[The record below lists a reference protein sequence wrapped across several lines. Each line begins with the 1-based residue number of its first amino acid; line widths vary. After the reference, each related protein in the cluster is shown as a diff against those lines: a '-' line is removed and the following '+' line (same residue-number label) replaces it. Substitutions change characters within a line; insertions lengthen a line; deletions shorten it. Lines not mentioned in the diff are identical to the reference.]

1 MFCSN
6 SVGGGLLV
14 YRDSAEEV
22 AGGEELGRLASTS
35 EAHRSCVESGG
46 EGSSPSACSC
56 DRELGGVKYLSDAG
70 GDRER
75 G

>member
-1 MFCSN
+1 
-6 SVGGGLLV
+6 V

-35 EAHRSCVESGG
+35 EAHGSCVESGG

-56 DRELGGVKYLSDAG
+56 DRELGGVYSSDEG

-75 G
+75 GW